1 MEGTLK
7 DQIESVVK
15 EYEGQITKEE
25 EDIEKLKTGISN
37 ARKEFGEM
45 VDAVIR
51 PVLEESSG
59 VLDSMGMR
67 CEVVS
72 NLEEERQEPVISL
85 VIWDRVRG
93 RPARFAINKEYSLTV
108 SFVPNLSDKTMRM
121 HQNTAGSPRG
131 GYAGPIGQPQP
142 FSQLTREVVEESLLT
157 FLKRALL
164 RR

>member
-15 EYEGQITKEE
+15 EYQDEIRKEE
-25 EDIEKLKTGISN
+25 EDIEKFRTGIST
-37 ARKEFGEM
+37 ARKEFGELG
-45 VDAVIR
+45 DAVIR

-59 VLDSMGMR
+59 ALDSMGLR

-72 NLEEERQEPVISL
+72 NLEEQRQEPVISL

-93 RPARFAINKEYSLTV
+93 RSARFTVNKEYSLTV
-108 SFVPNLSDKTMRM
+108 SFVPNLNDKTMRM

-131 GYAGPIGQPQP
+131 GYAGPIGQSRP
-142 FSQLTREVVEESLLT
+142 FSQLTREVVEEALLT

-164 RR
+164 KR